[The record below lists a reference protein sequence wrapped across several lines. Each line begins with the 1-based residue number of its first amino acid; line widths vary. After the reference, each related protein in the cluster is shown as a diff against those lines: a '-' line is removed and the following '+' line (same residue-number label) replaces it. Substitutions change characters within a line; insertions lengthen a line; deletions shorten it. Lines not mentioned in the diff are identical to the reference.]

1 MSINYF
7 CCFLFKGSVIRNDRL
22 NIKND
27 VSNTPC
33 LEVNVS
39 DVVGSRKVSLHCLV
53 NSVDVQHICQ
63 NVLEERDEEGCCIFI
78 RVSLVIIEVVDT
90 LSKRNTSFS
99 FLSSLSYDS
108 SHVENCIIH
117 ISVE

>member
-1 MSINYF
+1 
-7 CCFLFKGSVIRNDRL
+7 VVRNDGL
-22 NIKND
+22 NIEND
-27 VSNTPC
+27 VGNTSC
-33 LEVNVS
+33 LEVNVR
-39 DVVGSRKVSLHCLV
+39 DVVGSGKVSLHCLV
-53 NSVDVQHICQ
+53 NSVDVQYIRQ
-63 NVLEERDEEGCCIFI
+63 NVLEERNEEGRCIFI

-108 SHVENCIIH
+108 SHIENCIIH